1 MSLLMDWR
9 KIEFGDIPSREEFER
24 VTLNLLRQGITNSDR
39 MRDQIRREL
48 KLILSKATGNW
59 NKTPSDK
66 FVNEHAWV
74 LEDLVVRKVI
84 EKTAEKEYRLVGA
97 DVAE

>member
-1 MSLLMDWR
+1 
-9 KIEFGDIPSREEFER
+9 
-24 VTLNLLRQGITNSDR
+24 
-39 MRDQIRREL
+39 MRDEIRREL

-84 EKTAEKEYRLVGA
+84 EKTARKSIA
-97 DVAE
+97 